1 MTNSKN
7 HPDTPDDHA
16 VPIPPSD
23 AAGAEAR
30 VASQADS
37 ARPAGAVGP
46 ADPADSANSA
56 DPAGPA
62 IPGTR
67 RRRRRAW
74 WIGGAAALACVVG
87 AGVYAYVRLQP
98 AHHFTKGA
106 VPVVAKPANTS
117 GSIPPAPPVPHD
129 GTFNLLLLGIDARA
143 QDEASRTDSIVLVH
157 VDLPKHDYEVLSIP
171 RDTRVNLPGYGETKI
186 THANYLAELKGGEAA
201 GIQATL
207 QAVSDLTGLTIN
219 YYAETDYWG
228 LQDIVDA
235 VGGITMDVPVD
246 VKLTHPWYPED
257 QGKVIPKGEHFL
269 DGKMV
274 TEIVHERYSLPDGEF
289 DRQRLQE
296 AALVGIAKQVLQPG
310 NVTKIPALVGTLS
323 QYLVTTNL
331 SQSDMLSLAL
341 GVKDFEAGQVHYYQV
356 PGRGA
361 MMMDPVV
368 KQQLWYWIPDLQGLK
383 DILQAH
389 FTN

>member
-1 MTNSKN
+1 MTNSTN

-16 VPIPPSD
+16 AAIPPSD
-23 AAGAEAR
+23 ATEAGPRGDDAAD
-30 VASQADS
+30 QAN
-37 ARPAGAVGP
+37 PAGQASPP
-46 ADPADSANSA
+46 AQATPVA
-56 DPAGPA
+56 
-62 IPGTR
+62 R

-74 WIGGAAALACVVG
+74 WYGGVAALACLIG
-87 AGVYAYVRLQP
+87 AGVYTYERLQP
-98 AHHFTKGA
+98 AHHFTQSQ

-117 GSIPPAPPVPHD
+117 GSNPTPAVPHD

-157 VDLPKHDYEVLSIP
+157 VDIPKHDYEVLSIP

-186 THANYLAELKGGEAA
+186 THANYLAELKGGESA

-219 YYAETDYWG
+219 YYAETNYWG

-235 VGGITMDVPVD
+235 VGGISMDVPVD

-257 QGKVIPKGEHFL
+257 KGKVIPKGEHFL

-356 PGRGA
+356 PGHGA

-383 DILQAH
+383 DILEAH
-389 FTN
+389 FTD